1 MGGCTV
7 FLVAHRLSTVI
18 NADIIA
24 VIHNGLIFEQGIIDI
39 ASESS
44 FSSNLKLFMRKK

>member
-24 VIHNGLIFEQGIIDI
+24 VIHNGLIFEQGI
-39 ASESS
+39 ASDNQV
-44 FSSNLKLFMRKK
+44 FQK